1 MGLANTITLGRGVL
15 TLVLWGVL
23 AAGSTS
29 PGHPVWIVAIVLF
42 AVAAVTDALDGMVA
56 RVRGETSAF
65 GRMADPLVD
74 KLLVIGTMVVLLGV
88 PRLQSVL
95 PAWAVALILGR
106 ELVVTALRALMEA
119 RQVAFGAATSGK
131 VKMVLQCA
139 AVLGTL
145 AYGAD
150 LALAHA
156 AVPGLA
162 ALPGGGDTW
171 NVAHAL
177 VWGALVL
184 TVASGVSY
192 VRHRVLILCLNCRR
206 SAAVDRNR

>member
-23 AAGSTS
+23 VAGGTS
-29 PGHPVWIVAIVLF
+29 PAGPSWTVAIVLF
-42 AVAAVTDALDGMVA
+42 AVAALTDALDGMVA
-56 RVRGETSAF
+56 RSRGETSAF

-74 KLLVIGTMVVLLGV
+74 KLLVIGTMVVLLGI
-88 PRLQSVL
+88 PRLQGVL
-95 PAWAVALILGR
+95 PAWIVAVILGR
-106 ELVVTALRALMEA
+106 ELVVTAVRAVIEA
-119 RQVAFGAATSGK
+119 RQVAFGAAPSGK
-131 VKMVLQCA
+131 AKMVLQCA

-150 LALAHA
+150 MAIARA
-156 AVPGLA
+156 EVPGLA
-162 ALPGGGDTW
+162 LLPGGGATW

-184 TVASGVSY
+184 TVASGVAY
-192 VRHRVLILCLNCRR
+192 VRRALGLLRV
-206 SAAVDRNR
+206 A